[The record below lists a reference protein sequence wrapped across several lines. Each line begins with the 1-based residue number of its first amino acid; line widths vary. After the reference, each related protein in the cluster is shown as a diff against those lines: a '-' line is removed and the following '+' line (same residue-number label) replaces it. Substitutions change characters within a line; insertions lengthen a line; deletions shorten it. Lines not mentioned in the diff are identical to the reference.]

1 MKKLGIVITDGVGY
15 RNFIMSNFMEEAV
28 PQMDQ
33 IIIYSGLPA
42 SIYSI
47 DQWPNVTVHE
57 LDVYHEGPISFIFR
71 KWKEIAHMEKSKHNF
86 GMTDNNRTNYPKSN
100 SLKNLIVKFFYIV
113 SRVYSSNATIL
124 FAEKLQFL
132 AFSKHKITRSYIE
145 LLKKDQPNLVFFTH
159 QRPSYLAPF
168 LYAAQRVKI
177 PTCSFIFSWDNLA
190 SKGRMLGT
198 FDYFLVWSQLMK
210 DELIQFYPNTNPEG
224 VKIVGTPQFEP
235 YFLSQYQ
242 TDRASFLNR
251 FQLDESKKI
260 ICFSCA
266 DKSIGGNDPL
276 VIQMIAEAI
285 RQEKLAVSAQLIV
298 RTSPAEEPTRFEAIR
313 KAYPEI
319 KWNYPHWIQTRSN
332 HDQMWSQRIPA
343 VEDIFDLRAIIEHSD
358 INVNMLST
366 MSLDFM
372 LFGKPVINTVLGTET
387 NGLYNDSRFLKY
399 AHIKTVLDCQATQIA
414 RNETDLI
421 AALNRYL
428 SHPEYDAAAREKLIE
443 IEVCKPIAG
452 ISKRITD
459 ELLQWM

>member
-15 RNFIMSNFMEEAV
+15 RNFIMSNFMQEAV
-28 PQMDQ
+28 QQFDQ

-42 SIYSI
+42 SIYALE
-47 DQWPNVTVHE
+47 QYPQVTVHE
-57 LDVYHEGPISFIFR
+57 LEVYHEGHVSFIFR
-71 KWKEIAHMEKSKHNF
+71 KWKEIAHMEKSKSNF
-86 GMTDNNRTNYPKSN
+86 GMSDNNRTNYPKTN
-100 SLKNLIVKFFYIV
+100 SLKNLVVKFFYV
-113 SRVYSSNATIL
+113 LSRIYSSNGTIL

-132 AFSKHKITRSYIE
+132 AFSKNKITQSYIQ
-145 LLKKDQPNLVFFTH
+145 LLKKDQPDLVFFTH

-210 DELIQFYPNTNPEG
+210 DELLQFYPNTNPEG

-235 YFLSQYQ
+235 YFLPHYQ
-242 TDRASFLNR
+242 TEREAFLKR
-251 FQLDESKKI
+251 FQLDPAKKI

-276 VIQMIAEAI
+276 IIKTIAEAI
-285 RQEKLAVSAQLIV
+285 RNGKLEQEAQLLV
-298 RTSPAEEPTRFEAIR
+298 RTSPAEEPSRFEAIR
-313 KAYPEI
+313 SAYPEI
-319 KWNYPHWIQTRSN
+319 IWNNPKWIQTRSS
-332 HDQMWSQRIPA
+332 HDQMWSQRIPSE
-343 VEDIFDLRAIIEHSD
+343 EDIFDLRAIIEHSD

-372 LFGKPVINTVLGTET
+372 LFGKPVINTVFGTET

-399 AHIKTVLDCQATQIA
+399 AHIKTVLDCKATRIATQ
-414 RNETDLI
+414 ESELI
-421 AALNRYL
+421 AALNTYL
-428 SHPEYDAAAREKLIE
+428 VHPQTDAKERQQLIE
-443 IEVCKPIAG
+443 IEVCTPLAG
-452 ISKRITD
+452 ISNRMAQQLY
-459 ELLQWM
+459 EWC